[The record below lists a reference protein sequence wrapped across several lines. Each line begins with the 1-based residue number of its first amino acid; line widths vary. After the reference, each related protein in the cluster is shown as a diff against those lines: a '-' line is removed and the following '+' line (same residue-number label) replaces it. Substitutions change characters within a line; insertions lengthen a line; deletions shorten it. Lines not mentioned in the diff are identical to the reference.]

1 MNRRLVNGLCTIAL
15 GYCLLLATPS
25 AQAWTWQSIV
35 TWYNTMVGEASAWNI
50 YSQQVKLSS
59 TIQATASQHAQQ
71 QLATAIGAISMAGRM
86 VDTVA
91 SFDGTLGQPVTL
103 KCEAQKNAMV
113 QAVAWEQVT
122 LDRAKLMGTFA
133 STRVASTSEGER
145 ERITL
150 HRDNYCTIAEARA
163 GMCELKANGMQGWD
177 SNYAGAFGEQTLA
190 AEGELAG
197 YAYAAMVADTR
208 APAALDCKSTACAAA
223 ASEQLALAA
232 TGTMVADAFLGQ
244 VMERRVPVLTGK

>member
-1 MNRRLVNGLCTIAL
+1 MDRRLASGLATIAL
-15 GYCLLLATPS
+15 GYTLLLATPS
-25 AQAWTWQSIV
+25 AQALSWQSIV
-35 TWYNTMVGEASAWNI
+35 SWVTTMQSEMLAWNI
-50 YSQQVKLSS
+50 TVKQTAVAAEQQS
-59 TIQATASQHAQQ
+59 TANQRAQQ
-71 QLATAIGAISMAGRM
+71 QLATAMGTIGMSARM
-86 VDTVA
+86 IDSVIA
-91 SFDGTLGQPVTL
+91 FDSSLGQPVTL
-103 KCEAQKNAMV
+103 KCEAQKNALV
-113 QAVAWEQVT
+113 QAVAQEQIG
-122 LDRAKLMGTFA
+122 LDRTKLMGTFA
-133 STRVASTSEGER
+133 STRVASASEGER

-150 HRDNYCTIAEARA
+150 HRDNYCTIGEARS

-177 SNYAGAFGEQTLA
+177 TNYAGAFGEQTLA

-197 YAYAAMVADTR
+197 YAYAAMVADSR